1 MKAVS
6 ESDEKVLDY
15 FSREFEIKDTYG
27 NENTFIY
34 PYMGELIDIML
45 KTNRKEVELL
55 IRRSLKHNKET
66 LKKLEIMIRGEYQYV
81 GENYDWLEKESVME
95 MALRCFRFD
104 NENKIVNYIYHKEK
118 QSSEKIVTNIVYI
131 SEKSSAPLINELISE
146 INELYSR
153 ISSLGDKSL
162 TKQIINWI
170 ESKEW

>member
-1 MKAVS
+1 
-6 ESDEKVLDY
+6 
-15 FSREFEIKDTYG
+15 
-27 NENTFIY
+27 
-34 PYMGELIDIML
+34 ML
-45 KTNRKEVELL
+45 KINRKEVELL

-66 LKKLEIMIRGEYQYV
+66 LKKLETMIRDAYQSV
-81 GENYDWLEKESVME
+81 GENCDWLEKESVME

>member
-1 MKAVS
+1 MFF
-6 ESDEKVLDY
+6 LY
-15 FSREFEIKDTYG
+15 
-27 NENTFIY
+27 
-34 PYMGELIDIML
+34 
-45 KTNRKEVELL
+45 
-55 IRRSLKHNKET
+55 
-66 LKKLEIMIRGEYQYV
+66 
-81 GENYDWLEKESVME
+81 
-95 MALRCFRFD
+95 
-104 NENKIVNYIYHKEK
+104 KEK